1 MSTNENI
8 VINRGTGAGGA
19 KTNENG
25 IVLEKKVREGLNGY
39 ISIISTLPSNNK
51 YKVEKVKITSR
62 DDDYIRAPEGAF
74 KKWGEENSDKNI
86 SKLHGA
92 KNPDDCFINLTKK
105 TINWI
110 EAKELTG
117 QGSVCEKIQTYGN
130 KIRNLKK
137 RFPGWEIK
145 YIYVLSRKFEYIC
158 PAEIQDLKDD
168 CIDFIY
174 ADNPNLSEELL
185 KVII

>member
-1 MSTNENI
+1 MSNENK

-25 IVLEKKVREGLNGY
+25 IKLEEKVREGLSKY
-39 ISIISTLPSNNK
+39 ISIINTTPSKNI
-51 YKVEKVKITSR
+51 YKVQTVKINSR

-74 KKWGEENSDKNI
+74 SKWGEKKSDKNI

-92 KNPDDCFINLTKK
+92 KNPDDCLINITKNI
-105 TINWI
+105 INWI
-110 EAKELTG
+110 EAKELTS
-117 QGSVCEKIQTYGN
+117 QGSVCEKIQTYSN

-137 RFPGWEIK
+137 RYPGWEIN
-145 YIYVLSRKFEYIC
+145 YIYVLARKFESDC

-174 ADNPNLSEELL
+174 ADNSNLSEELL